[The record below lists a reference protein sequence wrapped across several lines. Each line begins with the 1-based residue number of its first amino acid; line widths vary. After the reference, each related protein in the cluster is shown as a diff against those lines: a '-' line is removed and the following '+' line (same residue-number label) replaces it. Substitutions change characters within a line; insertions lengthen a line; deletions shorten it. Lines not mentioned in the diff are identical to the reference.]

1 MVEVSFQMIQKPM
14 SKDTVD
20 LHRHKHCY
28 KKFDNALVTASG
40 CCIAGSQ
47 ILNDNKLNK
56 LSMNIL
62 LICQNHRNTTSSL
75 KRHISVVVT
84 FP

>member
-62 LICQNHRNTTSSL
+62 LIC
-75 KRHISVVVT
+75 
-84 FP
+84 